1 MLDIYHPQSG
11 APPGAGIPT
20 IALYLPRGPLL
31 HDAET
36 DVLNAQAL
44 RSSLPWTVVQ
54 LNYRLSQA
62 HPYPAP
68 IHDVLAG
75 YDWIQEHLLPKRSV
89 ARPGRSAHVGQL
101 AVFGELI
108 GGGLATML
116 GLTECRRG
124 EASVVAAAV
133 SNPLV
138 DWVFPQDCEAGHAKS
153 SVAKF
158 GSQHPG
164 VTAVDL
170 LNTRAG
176 LFRKPADY
184 FDPFVS
190 PILFFRTAGT
200 EPPLPIAPT
209 VTDELEQLSLLDRE
223 DFFREQQL
231 LSGISN
237 TPPAPLA
244 KFNSLSL
251 VTKRKASRMFPSKD
265 LKLILPSFHISTGT
279 TSPLLDQAKELSS
292 ALRKSVVR
300 QHRARK
306 PGGDFGRKV
315 LTEEEELEQLEPE
328 ERVAKV
334 QEDELAA
341 EQVSLES
348 VKGLGLWD
356 GSTAGRSR
364 LQEAAAWARAKL
376 R

>member
-1 MLDIYHPQSG
+1 IYHPQSG
-11 APPGAGIPT
+11 ILPGAGIPT
-20 IALYLPRGPLL
+20 IALYLPRGSLL
-31 HDAET
+31 HDAENDT
-36 DVLNAQAL
+36 TNAQTL
-44 RSSLPWTVVQ
+44 RSSLPWTVVR

-75 YDWIQEHLLPKRSV
+75 YDWILEHLLPKRSI
-89 ARPGRSAHVGQL
+89 ARPGRSARVGQL

-108 GGGLATML
+108 GGGLASML
-116 GLTECRRG
+116 ALTECRRA
-124 EASVVAAAV
+124 EAGVVAAAV

-138 DWVFPQDCEAGHAKS
+138 DWVFPQEGEAGYAKS
-153 SVAKF
+153 SMVKA
-158 GSQHPG
+158 GSHHPG
-164 VTAVDL
+164 LTVSNLHNA
-170 LNTRAG
+170 RSG

-184 FDPFVS
+184 FDPFAS
-190 PILFFRTAGT
+190 PMLLFRTAGT
-200 EPPLPIAPT
+200 EPPMPITPL

-237 TPPAPLA
+237 APPT
-244 KFNSLSL
+244 SLPEL
-251 VTKRKASRMFPSKD
+251 VSQPSIIKRKTSRMFPSKD
-265 LKLILPSFHISTGT
+265 LKLTLPSFYISTGNK
-279 TSPLLDQAKELSS
+279 SPLLDQAKELSS
-292 ALRKSVVR
+292 ALRKSVIR

-334 QEDELAA
+334 HEDDLAA
-341 EQVSLES
+341 EQVNFES

-356 GSTAGRSR
+356 GSTAGTAR
-364 LQEAAAWARAKL
+364 LLEAAAWAREKL